1 MLRHSWYDANLSICL
16 CILTASVQSSVS
28 VTERPLHVFTISLVP
43 LPHETEQ
50 FPLVIV
56 HPTPGFLDGIFGR
69 ATVVLVAAVDGV
81 VTAVDGVVTAVDGV
95 VAVVSPVPPVVAVV
109 SDDVVVAVV
118 VDSAVVVVISVVV
131 VDEVV
136 AVVVVVG
143 H

>member
-81 VTAVDGVVTAVDGV
+81 VTVVDGV

-131 VDEVV
+131 VVEVV

>member
-1 MLRHSWYDANLSICL
+1 MLRHSRYNANLSICL

-81 VTAVDGVVTAVDGV
+81 VTVVDGV

-131 VDEVV
+131 VVEVV